1 MADEDLGRVMKQLE
15 EFTKKHGDLP
25 TMPLR
30 VSFLAKGEKWEGYIP
45 LIAFGRFP
53 IFGYPEHAC
62 VCNPFIT
69 KVLLLYDGRGKFFP
83 GVTEEM
89 CEKKPQREGLGN

>member
-1 MADEDLGRVMKQLE
+1 MDMADEDLAKVMKQLE
-15 EFTKKHGDLP
+15 EFTKKYGELP
-25 TMPLR
+25 TMPIR
-30 VSFLAKGEKWEGYIP
+30 VSFLGKGEKWEGHIP
-45 LIAFGRFP
+45 ILAFGRFP

-83 GVTEEM
+83 GVTEEI
-89 CEKKPQREGLGN
+89 CEKKP